1 MVIASAAI
9 KVFMFVLSLNSV
21 TSGGPAPI
29 TPASTPSVTVHIPAT
44 IPENH
49 AGDEL
54 GLNGKM

>member
-1 MVIASAAI
+1 
-9 KVFMFVLSLNSV
+9 V
-21 TSGGPAPI
+21 TM
-29 TPASTPSVTVHIPAT
+29 HIPAT